1 MYSPSSGEVSAS
13 NLNSPPSEV
22 GFAKLSD
29 DSINEMK
36 SIDGFYY
43 YKIEQEVYE
52 DEDDEFSFGNRENS
66 FIYIRTKN
74 EFIDTMKSFGFSDSY
89 ETCQGTI
96 DVEDCTWQF
105 QNNLPYLNSFNEYGS
120 TALDTWMTDRD
131 GTIDCVGID
140 SNQRCFSYGLNW
152 VKIVQIGKSYTP
164 TADAIGIMS
173 KSSINNAV
181 GGTLFEVAKLSDAD
195 INAISK
201 KVIFE
206 EVTVGTPA
214 LSMTSITVEECK
226 AYARSNSIFSW
237 GGVSPAVGDYDTIGC
252 VRYVDTHPTHANQ
265 VYFSTKTTG
274 SYNCDT
280 TLICIK
286 MNIQHYNGLH
296 YYKFFNKDSLYQPI
310 VFFVPQPSMM
320 IRLQVSYPKILNYK
334 YCRLHA
340 CNYYLYVHSILTPL
354 YFVDYVYVYIYILKN
369 VSH

>member
-1 MYSPSSGEVSAS
+1 MNAEERNALLQPNVCDMNVNPTVCMSSCDGSIVFPDHAKLDFENLANYELTKKVGIEIRQTRWNSNEKNCTDDVVWPVFYWKKILQYHDMYSPSSGEVSAS

-131 GTIDCVGID
+131 GTIDCGGI
-140 SNQRCFSYGLNW
+140 
-152 VKIVQIGKSYTP
+152 
-164 TADAIGIMS
+164 
-173 KSSINNAV
+173 
-181 GGTLFEVAKLSDAD
+181 
-195 INAISK
+195 
-201 KVIFE
+201 
-206 EVTVGTPA
+206 
-214 LSMTSITVEECK
+214 
-226 AYARSNSIFSW
+226 
-237 GGVSPAVGDYDTIGC
+237 
-252 VRYVDTHPTHANQ
+252 
-265 VYFSTKTTG
+265 
-274 SYNCDT
+274 
-280 TLICIK
+280 
-286 MNIQHYNGLH
+286 
-296 YYKFFNKDSLYQPI
+296 
-310 VFFVPQPSMM
+310 
-320 IRLQVSYPKILNYK
+320 
-334 YCRLHA
+334 
-340 CNYYLYVHSILTPL
+340 
-354 YFVDYVYVYIYILKN
+354 
-369 VSH
+369 